1 MDLEAIQRAV
11 RDQSVRVTAGI
22 ERIDEYCAA
31 QNRDESHRDVV
42 GPQLP
47 GTGAS
52 GVVMCDG
59 VVVAEWGDPHVPEM
73 AFSVTKSVLSL
84 VAGTAFDDGLLA
96 LDEPVSCIDDRARD
110 ITWRRLLQQTS
121 GWDGELW
128 GKPAAVDAQSRRG
141 AAGGWAYNDVRVNL
155 LALALTV
162 LFGRPLPDVLRE
174 RVAGPLGMSDTWS
187 WHGYHNSRVR
197 VTDREVAVVSGG
209 AHWGGGLWINAAD
222 LALLGELYL
231 RRGRWGDRELVSA
244 EWVDLT
250 WTPCPVKPDYGL
262 LWWLNDAG
270 TVYSSAPTSGRCAR
284 GNLGRHLLWVDPA
297 RRLVVAS
304 HWGEDVGRLL
314 AEMSA
319 AVPPTVTATA
329 RST

>member
-1 MDLEAIQRAV
+1 MDLDAV
-11 RDQSVRVTAGI
+11 RRAARDQATRVTAGI
-22 ERIDEYCAA
+22 HRIDEYCAA
-31 QNRDESHRDVV
+31 QNRDESHRDVI
-42 GPQLP
+42 GPQLT

-52 GVVMCDG
+52 GVVVCDG
-59 VVVAEWGDPHVPEM
+59 AVVAEWGDPHVPEM

-84 VAGTAFDDGLLA
+84 VAGLAFDDGLLR
-96 LDEPVSCIDDRARD
+96 LDEPVSCLGDRIRG
-110 ITWRRLLQQTS
+110 ITWRQLLQQTS

-128 GKPAAVDAQSRRG
+128 GKATAVDAQSRGGG
-141 AAGGWAYNDVRVNL
+141 ATGWAYNDVRVNL

-162 LFGRPLPDVLRE
+162 LLGRPLPDVLGE
-174 RVAGPLGMSDTWS
+174 RVARPLGMSDTWS

-197 VTDREVAVVSGG
+197 VSDRDVAVVSGG
-209 AHWGGGLWINAAD
+209 AHWGGGLWINAVD

-231 RRGRWGDRELVSA
+231 RRGRWGDRTLVSA

-250 WTPCPVKPDYGL
+250 WTPCAIKPDYGL
-262 LWWLNDAG
+262 LWWLNDAR
-270 TVYSSAPTSGRCAR
+270 TAYPSAPAGGRCAR

-314 AEMSA
+314 TEVSA
-319 AVPPTVTATA
+319 AVPA
-329 RST
+329 RV